1 MCCFGLLSSGI
12 SSFEPELS
20 LYVVHACYAPITVC
34 HLQFG
39 VTLPDTD
46 CMMLLQEPTFW
57 CGRMHYWRWVGH
69 PSTP

>member
-12 SSFEPELS
+12 SLFELELS

-39 VTLPDTD
+39 VTLPDTG
-46 CMMLLQEPTFW
+46 CMMVLQEPTFW
-57 CGRMHYWRWVGH
+57 
-69 PSTP
+69 